1 MGQVRNQFWHQAV
14 SLLAESGKNAMDLTT
29 ELERSPEQVF
39 RQIRDIFV
47 DIGLLGKAISIQHE
61 GSFYRVSCDDSAFMV
76 YRVNEVQR
84 LRHHLPG
91 WPVCLVNSHIFFEES
106 GTPDLGQDHFACGV
120 ELDRWLEMVREY
132 CLNPLHP

>member
-1 MGQVRNQFWHQAV
+1 MN
-14 SLLAESGKNAMDLTT
+14 LTT
-29 ELERSPEQVF
+29 ELERSPDQVF
-39 RQIRDIFV
+39 RQIRDLFV

-91 WPVCLVNSHIFFEES
+91 WPVCLVNSHIIFEES